1 MSETEVAAPSGVS
14 EGGESAEAAVL
25 EIEKKITDAFLVFD
39 IGFGIIGSHKLNQPI
54 AILD

>member
-1 MSETEVAAPSGVS
+1 MAAPSGVS